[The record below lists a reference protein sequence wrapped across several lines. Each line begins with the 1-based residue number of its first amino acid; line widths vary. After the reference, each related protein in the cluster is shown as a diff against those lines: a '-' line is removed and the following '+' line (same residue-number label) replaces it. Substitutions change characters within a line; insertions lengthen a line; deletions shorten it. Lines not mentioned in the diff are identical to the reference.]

1 MDPTS
6 AICTPNWPSLAPHD
20 ALTRPASQAP
30 LKRAPR
36 IKSGAHHKQGDWRQ
50 GARQLPRRSARKVAT
65 RPARFCGTARC
76 AAITHGGMRTS
87 KLQRR
92 GIGALNSRTCGG
104 SGGRFTMPL
113 SGWRA
118 RPSPPSASSAM
129 GLHNSGATVPGR
141 ARRQLRST
149 LTEPTLHAGH
159 ETSISWRGFFV
170 CRNGRQQPRSSP
182 KRKTRQLASMVLD
195 VEKNPF
201 RSIGAAAA
209 ALAFI
214 VSVAII
220 LVSAEVSRISA
231 VA

>member
-50 GARQLPRRSARKVAT
+50 GARQLPRRSARKMAT
-65 RPARFCGTARC
+65 RPARFYGTARC

-104 SGGRFTMPL
+104 SCGRFTMPL

-159 ETSISWRGFFV
+159 ETSISWRGFLFAGTAGSSRALLQSKKLV
-170 CRNGRQQPRSSP
+170 NWLRWFWTLRRTHSDQSAQLLPPWRLLCPLQLFSCLPRFP
-182 KRKTRQLASMVLD
+182 
-195 VEKNPF
+195 
-201 RSIGAAAA
+201 G
-209 ALAFI
+209 
-214 VSVAII
+214 
-220 LVSAEVSRISA
+220 
-231 VA
+231 